1 MPANHRERT
10 AKRGKPKL
18 LDWMLIAVPLALALA
33 FVPGWKNETLLF
45 FVSAVSIVPLA
56 AWLGRATEDLAL
68 WAGPGI
74 GGLLEATMGNVPEL
88 ILSLAA
94 LSKGLV
100 VIVKASITGSIIG
113 NLLLVLG
120 SAVVAGGARLP
131 HLRFNQTGARS
142 AATSLCLAVIGLIIP
157 TLFHVTTGWS
167 QASGAL
173 LTEQSL
179 SVAVAIVLLVTYILW
194 LFFSLFT
201 HKNLFEGEKTRQE
214 GLTRRV
220 KTPWPA
226 GHAVA
231 ILAIAAVL
239 IAVMSEFVSG
249 TVETVCKSLHL
260 SELFV
265 GVIIVATIGNASEVP
280 AVLFAMK
287 NRMDLA
293 LGITIGSSLQVALF
307 ITPVLV
313 LASYFLGSPMNLE
326 FSLPEVAAVSIAVG
340 VVALI
345 SGDGECNWI
354 EGVQLIAVYA
364 IIALLFYCLP

>member
-1 MPANHRERT
+1 
-10 AKRGKPKL
+10 
-18 LDWMLIAVPLALALA
+18 
-33 FVPGWKNETLLF
+33 
-45 FVSAVSIVPLA
+45 
-56 AWLGRATEDLAL
+56 
-68 WAGPGI
+68 
-74 GGLLEATMGNVPEL
+74 
-88 ILSLAA
+88 
-94 LSKGLV
+94 
-100 VIVKASITGSIIG
+100 
-113 NLLLVLG
+113 
-120 SAVVAGGARLP
+120 
-131 HLRFNQTGARS
+131 
-142 AATSLCLAVIGLIIP
+142 
-157 TLFHVTTGWS
+157 LFHVTTGWS
-167 QASGAL
+167 QASSAL

-179 SVAVAIVLLVTYILW
+179 SGALAIVLLVTYVSW

-201 HKNLFEGEKTRQE
+201 HKHLFEGEKNRQE
-214 GLTRRV
+214 GLPRRV
-220 KTPWPA
+220 KTSWPV
-226 GHAVA
+226 GHALA
-231 ILAIAAVL
+231 ILAIAAIL

-265 GVIIVATIGNASEVP
+265 GVVIVATIGNASEVP
-280 AVLFAMK
+280 AVLFAIK

-293 LGITIGSSLQVALF
+293 LGITIGSTLQVALF

-326 FSLPEVAAVSIAVG
+326 FSLPEVAAVTLAVG